1 MIHVTIR
8 ERDAAAKATEPITS
22 GSVGLPVLFRFS
34 EDWLELGKTAVFSG
48 SGQTLDMAIPE
59 DRCVVPHEVLRHSG
73 GSLKIGVYGTGDGG
87 KKVTPT
93 VWANAGVILPGTE
106 PTAVEESPATQTL
119 VQQLLEEAQ
128 AAHTAAEA
136 AKTLAKS
143 VREDADAGSFDG
155 AAGAKGDKGDKGD
168 TGATGPQGPKGDPG
182 ECAGVVYYRA
192 NVDENGVLSMPSD
205 MPTPNELK
213 AAVAGSD
220 ALPMIRLTDRHW
232 LNSED
237 KEIDRRLLI
246 YELRYAQ
253 RHMIS
258 PSFAVFNTIVPLP
271 ATGELV
277 YVEIT
282 GETANGTTTWAISK
296 TPLATG
302 GKGVFI
308 AQYGTTSSAEVA
320 AALGAGKLVYAEDN
334 GALYRLAGEV
344 GQGGVTTYQ
353 FVRGPVLMS
362 MSFYCYQLTLAGD
375 TWAGPTQLKIA
386 RTDSPAFTG
395 TPEAP
400 TAAAGTNTT
409 QIATTAFV
417 QDAIA
422 ENAAAV
428 DDIKSAVFDSVSL
441 DPSLWV
447 RGYISTNGRLG
458 TDAVSAAYT
467 GFVPAKAGMTIKA
480 AENGYAWNCAMY
492 SGLSE
497 SSFISRSNTQ
507 YNRVPFTIAHDCYIR
522 FSIWKSDDSA
532 EDVDVLAGKMDMS
545 GIRYTVTE
553 MICKAYF
560 SRFRKKNIAA
570 LHAPFEWYRGLQET
584 SSEPVALDPS
594 LWVRGYISTT
604 GRHSTDAVSAAYTGF
619 VPAKKGMTIKSKE
632 RGYAWNCAMY
642 SEASESS
649 FLSRSN
655 TQYNDVPYAIPD
667 DCYIR
672 FSIWKSDDSAEAVD
686 VLSGKM
692 DVSGITETVDAYTFG
707 NASTTSAEVFA
718 KFDALVTKHSDVLT
732 SHELGAAS
740 DGTQVKEYVFTP
752 LRPTYA
758 NVNPLPKILLT
769 CGIHGGEKSSIFG
782 TYYLLKDMLES
793 NSTPLEFL
801 RTSVELHMIPV
812 ANPYGVDKS
821 TRWNANHVD
830 INRNFDVSQ
839 WSYNSDTSSA
849 YYAGKTPADQPETQI
864 LQHFIETNADAV
876 FFIDFHTHGGQIVAQ
891 WDFVNWHSYPWDSDS
906 FFNSFYDVSAAHIS
920 RVTDHFTKD
929 YSLTPASGSI
939 FGYIDAEDALA
950 SIDKYSML
958 KNVAAMTFE
967 GFNGFPSESAPYSE
981 AEKKANSEL
990 IGNWLKEIVNAI
1002 EMAK

>member
-282 GETANGTTTWAISK
+282 GETANGTTSWAISK

-428 DDIKSAVFDSVSL
+428 DDIKSAIDDIAEITQPKPIFIIGVYSWNPTTNSMSFGANAKRATSDLRFLNLRQGDTVGITDYDTYSIAFGDNTMGWYANGYQTHDVTANSPSILPYIILVKRNDDADMTESDIAALTAQFHSTSALKEVEFSQPALNAIDKQTAFSTKNNGYIHLSL
-441 DPSLWV
+441 DDVSICINSLATMPYSSAWDEPLLKALKNLHETYGAV
-447 RGYISTNGRLG
+447 FSLYVWDVANIAGIQSKFKAELKAASNWLKFGFHAAAEGSLATATAQEAKTWYDTFINNVFARCGGVNSVDRMPRLNYFAGNLDALKALRDCDCGCIGFLNADDSRNAYYLSADELAYSRTHSIWTDRTNGLQFVSTVMRL
-458 TDAVSAAYT
+458 DWFVD
-467 GFVPAKAGMTIKA
+467 GFSSEYNYNVPVQNNPYDELVYRYGQP
-480 AENGYAWNCAMY
+480 AMADLY
-492 SGLSE
+492 SGLVVFTHEWQIYNS
-497 SSFISRSNTQ
+497 
-507 YNRVPFTIAHDCYIR
+507 NRVVNSAMLNMMEQVCQFARDYQYSFDYPQNRVGNITSYAVGAIVIDNFATTVHGEWSFGAVE
-522 FSIWKSDDSA
+522 DS
-532 EDVDVLAGKMDMS
+532 G
-545 GIRYTVTE
+545 
-553 MICKAYF
+553 
-560 SRFRKKNIAA
+560 NIV
-570 LHAPFEWYRGLQET
+570 
-584 SSEPVALDPS
+584 SSENRIRTTPFKASKVVISFPS
-594 LWVRGYISTT
+594 GYKVNVCRYNSVNADSTSFVDRTNWQTSKQSLT
-604 GRHSTDAVSAAYTGF
+604 GDYYYV
-619 VPAKKGMTIKSKE
+619 V
-632 RGYAWNCAMY
+632 
-642 SEASESS
+642 
-649 FLSRSN
+649 
-655 TQYNDVPYAIPD
+655 V
-667 DCYIR
+667 
-672 FSIWKSDDSAEAVD
+672 
-686 VLSGKM
+686 
-692 DVSGITETVDAYTFG
+692 
-707 NASTTSAEVFA
+707 ASTTEN
-718 KFDALVTKHSDVLT
+718 T
-732 SHELGAAS
+732 AS
-740 DGTQVKEYVFTP
+740 
-752 LRPTYA
+752 L
-758 NVNPLPKILLT
+758 
-769 CGIHGGEKSSIFG
+769 
-782 TYYLLKDMLES
+782 
-793 NSTPLEFL
+793 
-801 RTSVELHMIPV
+801 
-812 ANPYGVDKS
+812 
-821 TRWNANHVD
+821 D
-830 INRNFDVSQ
+830 IADLYTITAVRNIND
-839 WSYNSDTSSA
+839 
-849 YYAGKTPADQPETQI
+849 
-864 LQHFIETNADAV
+864 L
-876 FFIDFHTHGGQIVAQ
+876 
-891 WDFVNWHSYPWDSDS
+891 
-906 FFNSFYDVSAAHIS
+906 
-920 RVTDHFTKD
+920 
-929 YSLTPASGSI
+929 
-939 FGYIDAEDALA
+939 
-950 SIDKYSML
+950 
-958 KNVAAMTFE
+958 
-967 GFNGFPSESAPYSE
+967 
-981 AEKKANSEL
+981 
-990 IGNWLKEIVNAI
+990 
-1002 EMAK
+1002 